1 MEVELEEVRRLH
13 ERLPLR
19 LLLALAKN
27 REQHKA
33 SGVHV
38 VDIAIMSHGE
48 KAEIVK
54 ADLQGRLV

>member
-48 KAEIVK
+48 KA
-54 ADLQGRLV
+54 DLQGQLV